1 MRAEPIAPTET
12 GAAQI
17 EPIAPTETGAAPT
30 EPITPTET
38 GAAQAEPM
46 NQKGPFAAIGAYLW
60 YTFSGGVARYRN

>member
-1 MRAEPIAPTET
+1 M
-12 GAAQI
+12 
-17 EPIAPTETGAAPT
+17 TETGAAPA

>member
-1 MRAEPIAPTET
+1 M
-12 GAAQI
+12 
-17 EPIAPTETGAAPT
+17 TETGAAPA

-60 YTFSGGVARYRN
+60 YTFSGGVARQELKNIYGNLDMRHK